1 MTDKYKGAV
10 VVTDAPNNPIYE
22 TMISC
27 ITTFLNIYKDSP
39 LKRVVISGI
48 RELGTYE
55 KEVHTRLAEFIARQ
69 DIDELICVEK
79 EAKTVYNYIKEKAPH
94 IKTVYFD
101 KPKDIDENDPF
112 VKYILDTLDEK
123 QALLIKGQ
131 GIDPVVMYEKVRLVL
146 NRILKG
152 I

>member
-1 MTDKYKGAV
+1 M
-10 VVTDAPNNPIYE
+10 
-22 TMISC
+22 
-27 ITTFLNIYKDSP
+27 
-39 LKRVVISGI
+39 
-48 RELGTYE
+48 
-55 KEVHTRLAEFIARQ
+55 
-69 DIDELICVEK
+69 
-79 EAKTVYNYIKEKAPH
+79 KEKTPQL
-94 IKTVYFD
+94 KTLSFD
-101 KPKDIDENDPF
+101 KPKEIVENYPF